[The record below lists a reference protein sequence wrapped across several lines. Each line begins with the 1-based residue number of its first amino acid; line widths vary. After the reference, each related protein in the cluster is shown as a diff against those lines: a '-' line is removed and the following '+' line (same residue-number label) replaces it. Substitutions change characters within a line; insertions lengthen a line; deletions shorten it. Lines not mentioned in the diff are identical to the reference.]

1 MDRFSTTIQGIVS
14 NPICDTATKTHIHQ
28 RSSRQGYSGKDYGD
42 EPSLN
47 LHRSSQ
53 DWIAYDHQHI
63 RKRIQFEKLSARFNL
78 LRIPNDRR
86 QKKQKLRK
94 TNPAAGR
101 PNAPVGFLRQYG
113 TTVTRKHFLPM
124 QRQALLLILATLMA
138 SSAATAQAPPTPA
151 TPPAQTA
158 PPAPP
163 RNATGC
169 APTQSMPQQ
178 GTIAPQGTT
187 TTDQQAEPLSDKLAR
202 SDGVLCPPTGV
213 DPEIRAPTPETGNM
227 PVIPPPGSPGGDP
240 TIRPK

>member
-1 MDRFSTTIQGIVS
+1 MRRRKCIYTSDPAINEAAETPIATIQVWISTGLPRIGSRTTISIYVTGF
-14 NPICDTATKTHIHQ
+14 NL
-28 RSSRQGYSGKDYGD
+28 RSSVPNLICSGYQMIGVRKNRNYG
-42 EPSLN
+42 
-47 LHRSSQ
+47 
-53 DWIAYDHQHI
+53 
-63 RKRIQFEKLSARFNL
+63 KRI
-78 LRIPNDRR
+78 LR
-86 QKKQKLRK
+86 
-94 TNPAAGR
+94 AGR

-187 TTDQQAEPLSDKLAR
+187 TTDPQAEPLSDKLAR